1 MEGKYTFDRME
12 RELEEGY
19 TIFFTYVRNRYQ
31 LFKTTD
37 DCYTQQ
43 LLTEDLKNPLPRLSI
58 ITHKRLKEIF
68 PYMEHIE
75 TITVLTL
82 KNQGF

>member
-58 ITHKRLKEIF
+58 ITYKRLKEIF

-75 TITVLTL
+75 YKVS
-82 KNQGF
+82 K

>member
-43 LLTEDLKNPLPRLSI
+43 LLAENLKNPLPRLSI

-75 TITVLTL
+75 YKVS
-82 KNQGF
+82 K

>member
-58 ITHKRLKEIF
+58 ITHKRLKEVF

-75 TITVLTL
+75 YKVS
-82 KNQGF
+82 K

>member
-19 TIFFTYVRNRYQ
+19 TIFCTYVRNRYQ

-75 TITVLTL
+75 YKVS
-82 KNQGF
+82 K

>member
-19 TIFFTYVRNRYQ
+19 TIFFTYVRNKYQ

-37 DCYTQQ
+37 DSYTQQ
-43 LLTEDLKNPLPRLSI
+43 LLTENLKNPLPRLSI

-75 TITVLTL
+75 YKVS
-82 KNQGF
+82 K

>member
-68 PYMEHIE
+68 PHR
-75 TITVLTL
+75 V
-82 KNQGF
+82 

>member
-68 PYMEHIE
+68 QYMEHIE
-75 TITVLTL
+75 YKVS
-82 KNQGF
+82 K

>member
-1 MEGKYTFDRME
+1 MDGKYTFDRME
-12 RELEEGY
+12 KELEEGY
-19 TIFFTYVRNRYQ
+19 TIFYTYVRNRYQ

-68 PYMEHIE
+68 PYMEQIE
-75 TITVLTL
+75 YKVS
-82 KNQGF
+82 K

>member
-12 RELEEGY
+12 REIEEGY

-43 LLTEDLKNPLPRLSI
+43 LLTENLKNPLPRLSI

-75 TITVLTL
+75 YKVS
-82 KNQGF
+82 K

>member
-19 TIFFTYVRNRYQ
+19 TIFFTYVRNRYE

-75 TITVLTL
+75 YKVS
-82 KNQGF
+82 K

>member
-43 LLTEDLKNPLPRLSI
+43 LLTEDLKIPLPRLSI

-75 TITVLTL
+75 YKVS
-82 KNQGF
+82 K

>member
-31 LFKTTD
+31 LFNTTD

-75 TITVLTL
+75 YKVS
-82 KNQGF
+82 K

>member
-58 ITHKRLKEIF
+58 ITHKRVKEIF

-75 TITVLTL
+75 YKVS
-82 KNQGF
+82 K

>member
-1 MEGKYTFDRME
+1 MEVKYTFDSME

-19 TIFFTYVRNRYQ
+19 TIFFTYVRNIYQ

-43 LLTEDLKNPLPRLSI
+43 LLTENLKNPLPRLSI

-75 TITVLTL
+75 YKVS
-82 KNQGF
+82 K

>member
-19 TIFFTYVRNRYQ
+19 TRFFTYVRNRYQ

-75 TITVLTL
+75 YKVS
-82 KNQGF
+82 K

>member
-1 MEGKYTFDRME
+1 MEGKYTFNRME

-75 TITVLTL
+75 YKVS
-82 KNQGF
+82 K

>member
-75 TITVLTL
+75 DKGL
-82 KNQGF
+82 K

>member
-1 MEGKYTFDRME
+1 MEGRYTFDRME

-43 LLTEDLKNPLPRLSI
+43 LLTENLKNPLPRLSI

-75 TITVLTL
+75 YKVS
-82 KNQGF
+82 K

>member
-1 MEGKYTFDRME
+1 MEGNYTFDRME

-75 TITVLTL
+75 YKVS
-82 KNQGF
+82 K

>member
-1 MEGKYTFDRME
+1 MDGKYTFDRME
-12 RELEEGY
+12 KELEEGY
-19 TIFFTYVRNRYQ
+19 TIFYTYVRNRYQ
-31 LFKTTD
+31 LFKTTE

-75 TITVLTL
+75 YKVS
-82 KNQGF
+82 K

>member
-75 TITVLTL
+75 YKVSR
-82 KNQGF
+82 

>member
-43 LLTEDLKNPLPRLSI
+43 LLTENLKNPLPRLSI

-75 TITVLTL
+75 YKVS
-82 KNQGF
+82 K

>member
-1 MEGKYTFDRME
+1 MDGKYTFDRME
-12 RELEEGY
+12 KELEEGY
-19 TIFFTYVRNRYQ
+19 TIFYTYVRNRYQ

-75 TITVLTL
+75 YKVS
-82 KNQGF
+82 K

>member
-19 TIFFTYVRNRYQ
+19 TILFTYVRNRYQ

-43 LLTEDLKNPLPRLSI
+43 LLTENLKNPLPRLSI

-75 TITVLTL
+75 YKVS
-82 KNQGF
+82 K

>member
-43 LLTEDLKNPLPRLSI
+43 LLTEDLKNPFPRLSI

-75 TITVLTL
+75 YKVS
-82 KNQGF
+82 K

>member
-1 MEGKYTFDRME
+1 MDGKYTFDRME
-12 RELEEGY
+12 RVLEEGY

-75 TITVLTL
+75 YKVS
-82 KNQGF
+82 K

>member
-58 ITHKRLKEIF
+58 IPHKRLKEIF

-75 TITVLTL
+75 YKVS
-82 KNQGF
+82 K

>member
-1 MEGKYTFDRME
+1 MEEKYTFDRME

-75 TITVLTL
+75 YKVS
-82 KNQGF
+82 K

>member
-58 ITHKRLKEIF
+58 ITHKRLKEII

-75 TITVLTL
+75 YKVS
-82 KNQGF
+82 K

>member
-19 TIFFTYVRNRYQ
+19 TIFFTYVRNKYQ

-43 LLTEDLKNPLPRLSI
+43 LLTENLKNPHPRLSI

-75 TITVLTL
+75 YKVS
-82 KNQGF
+82 K

>member
-68 PYMEHIE
+68 PYREHIE
-75 TITVLTL
+75 YKVS
-82 KNQGF
+82 K

>member
-12 RELEEGY
+12 RGLKEGY

-43 LLTEDLKNPLPRLSI
+43 LLTEDLKI
-58 ITHKRLKEIF
+58 HF
-68 PYMEHIE
+68 QDY
-75 TITVLTL
+75 
-82 KNQGF
+82 Q

>member
-19 TIFFTYVRNRYQ
+19 TIFFAYVRNRYQ

-75 TITVLTL
+75 YKVS
-82 KNQGF
+82 K

>member
-58 ITHKRLKEIF
+58 TTHKRLKEIF

-75 TITVLTL
+75 YKVS
-82 KNQGF
+82 K

>member
-19 TIFFTYVRNRYQ
+19 TIFSTYVRNRYQ

-75 TITVLTL
+75 YKVS
-82 KNQGF
+82 K